1 MQWPYECICGI
12 LQDSGSCEVHLGVS
26 VIGLFVKPKQEDSEK
41 QTSYFK

>member
-1 MQWPYECICGI
+1 MAVRFAWGYT
-12 LQDSGSCEVHLGVS
+12 LQDSSSCEVHLGVS